1 MLASTSLLSQGII
14 NNGAKLVFDNDVNI
28 IVDGTSGNFIN
39 QSAGT
44 ISNITGNGIF
54 QVKGNWTN
62 NAANTVFTTDG
73 IFTELNG
80 SAQTIGGTNS
90 TTFHHLKLAGS
101 GTKTLDNSIKVGGIT
116 TLDGILALTTR
127 PLDLNQHTLE
137 ITNPS
142 TAAITRTSGF
152 IISETNAATNPSII
166 QWNTDATVG
175 NYVFPFGAAGDF
187 IPVLI
192 DKTNA
197 VASDISVST
206 RATTANTNAPWATGV
221 THMTSALLG
230 IVDAS
235 EETAI
240 DRWYEISVSN
250 PLVAD
255 VTLSYR
261 GAENTT
267 TTSPTGT
274 FAVQRW
280 NGSWE
285 PQQGVGIG
293 VTTGVGNV
301 VATGVSEFST
311 FVLTTLSTSG
321 PLPITLT
328 HFSANCE
335 DGKTTIKWIT
345 ASESNSDKFVVKR
358 SRDGKNWEIIGEL
371 NAAGN
376 SNQELHYAITDAFPI
391 PGTSYYLLEQH
402 DLNGEVKS
410 YNPISSD
417 CQASLENSLSVY
429 PNPTNNGF
437 KVEINQLKNSEI
449 GSIQLFDIS
458 GKIIETRDIQI
469 ESGTNQYV
477 FETTQLAP
485 GTYILNIL
493 SAEKFNPVKVII
505 LE

>member
-1 MLASTSLLSQGII
+1 MRALVSLFSEFQFQIRLRAPIPLANL
-14 NNGAKLVFDNDVNI
+14 
-28 IVDGTSGNFIN
+28 
-39 QSAGT
+39 
-44 ISNITGNGIF
+44 
-54 QVKGNWTN
+54 
-62 NAANTVFTTDG
+62 
-73 IFTELNG
+73 
-80 SAQTIGGTNS
+80 
-90 TTFHHLKLAGS
+90 
-101 GTKTLDNSIKVGGIT
+101 
-116 TLDGILALTTR
+116 
-127 PLDLNQHTLE
+127 
-137 ITNPS
+137 
-142 TAAITRTSGF
+142 
-152 IISETNAATNPSII
+152 
-166 QWNTDATVG
+166 
-175 NYVFPFGAAGDF
+175 
-187 IPVLI
+187 
-192 DKTNA
+192 
-197 VASDISVST
+197 
-206 RATTANTNAPWATGV
+206 
-221 THMTSALLG
+221 
-230 IVDAS
+230 DAS

-267 TTSPTGT
+267 TTSPLGT

-293 VTTGVGNV
+293 VTTGVGHV
-301 VATGVSEFST
+301 TATNVSEFST

-335 DGKTTIKWIT
+335 DGKTKIKWIT

-376 SNQELHYAITDAFPI
+376 SNQVLHYDISDPFPTQGI
-391 PGTSYYLLEQH
+391 NYYILEQH
-402 DLNGEVKS
+402 DFNGGIKS
-410 YNPISSD
+410 YNPISSN
-417 CQASLENSLSVY
+417 CQTSFENSLSVY
-429 PNPTNNGF
+429 PNPTSNGF
-437 KVEINQLKNSEI
+437 KVEINQFDNSEI

-458 GKIIETRDIQI
+458 GKLIETTNIQI
-469 ESGTNQYV
+469 ESGTNEYLL
-477 FETTQLAP
+477 ETNQLAP

-493 SAEKFNPVKVII
+493 SAEKFKPVKVII